1 MEQYNYQQPVVV
13 EPVQEKKSVGL
24 QIAALIIGAVGMVF
38 AFLAYFATIFS
49 NIGIAVAA
57 DHYGNVQGI
66 GIASGVLI
74 GIDALLAIVCV
85 VGIILGAV
93 GLIRSIRRA
102 TRTVKGIV
110 MSAIGLNLSAA
121 GFILTAIGVFI
132 SGFFRLLISTG
143 AIH

>member
-1 MEQYNYQQPVVV
+1 MEQYSYQQQVIV
-13 EPVQEKKSVGL
+13 EPVQEKKPVGL

-74 GIDALLAIVCV
+74 GIDALLAIVCL

-121 GFILTAIGVFI
+121 GFILTIIGIFV
-132 SGFFRLLISTG
+132 SGVFRLLISTG

>member
-1 MEQYNYQQPVVV
+1 MEQYNYQQPIVA
-13 EPVQEKKSVGL
+13 EPVKEKKKIGL
-24 QIAALIIGAVGMVF
+24 QIAALVIGIIGLAL
-38 AFLAYFATIFS
+38 AFLAYFGTIFS
-49 NIGIAVAA
+49 NIGVAVAA

-66 GIASGVLI
+66 SIASGVLI

-143 AIH
+143 AIG